1 MAALW
6 RKAREKEMAAHLKE
20 VAEGAPFP
28 KAALEVAPFPEV
40 APQVAPLPEAAPS
53 GKSSADKNGESGEC
67 GRKTGK

>member
-6 RKAREKEMAAHLKE
+6 TKAREKEMAAHLQE

-28 KAALEVAPFPEV
+28 ELALEVAPEV
-40 APQVAPLPEAAPS
+40 APWPEAPPS

>member
-6 RKAREKEMAAHLKE
+6 TKAREKEMAAHLKE
-20 VAEGAPFP
+20 VAEGEP
-28 KAALEVAPFPEV
+28 LPEV
-40 APQVAPLPEAAPS
+40 APEVAPWPEAPPS